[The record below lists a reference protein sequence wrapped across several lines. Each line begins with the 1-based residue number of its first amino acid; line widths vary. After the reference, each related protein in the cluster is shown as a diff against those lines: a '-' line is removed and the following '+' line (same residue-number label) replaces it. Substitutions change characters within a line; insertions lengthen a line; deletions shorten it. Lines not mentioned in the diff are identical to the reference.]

1 MKLNKIL
8 LSVALLG
15 ALGALCAC
23 DSCDMEPVLPPVVGP
38 DYGKTVPEATMSV
51 LDFKQQ
57 FWSADPNSCKQIGLD
72 ANGDSIILRG
82 RVVSSDSAGNI
93 YKSLVLRDETAALAF
108 SINSSNLYKSYQY
121 GQEIVV
127 NVTGMY
133 VGTYRSL
140 FQVGG
145 NGSTETTFGASELF
159 AKQTVPAGW
168 ADPATVTP
176 LTVTLDDLKTIKSS
190 TEGLQ
195 EWQSQLVRIDGLTFE
210 NAGQQFAPTQNENRY
225 LRDEN
230 GNRVN
235 LRCSSYAKFA
245 KDVIPSGTGS
255 IIGILSYYGSTA
267 ANADWQVLLINA
279 NGLIGF
285 DKVEGG
291 DNNDDENKGS
301 GSKEEPYTVS
311 QAIANNSGTAW
322 VKGYIVG
329 TMNANNNY
337 TMELAAPFTVGSNI
351 YLADSATETETSKM
365 LPVQLVSGTEIRT
378 ALSLMDNP
386 GLLGQEIMIQGSLE
400 KYFSQPGLKSPT
412 AAVVDG
418 KEIGTSTGDDTP
430 GTGVECVL
438 ATEIIDGKYAFWSE
452 NKVGVA
458 FQAGKNYDW
467 LKVADCV
474 ASNGTLTTS
483 EANLFTF
490 TNHEGKGWTIA
501 DSNGQ
506 YIYMSGDYN
515 SFQLS
520 TQPDFNSDFVY
531 WTVAVQSDGSCTIVN
546 IANGKTIRYSTE
558 HGSYGA
564 YPDATTGVAFYLYK
578 SK

>member
-1 MKLNKIL
+1 MKLHKFL
-8 LSVALLG
+8 PAVVLSGLMGLMT
-15 ALGALCAC
+15 AC
-23 DSCDMEPVLPPVVGP
+23 DSCDLSPVTPLVVPPGYGEVIHEPSMTLL
-38 DYGKTVPEATMSV
+38 E
-51 LDFKQQ
+51 FKQKY
-57 FWSADPNSCKQIGLD
+57 WSAEPNSCAKIGLD
-72 ANGDSIILRG
+72 ANGDSIYLRG
-82 RVVSSDSAGNI
+82 RIISSDQASNI
-93 YKSLVLRDETAALAF
+93 YKSLVLRDESAALAF
-108 SINSSNLYKSYQY
+108 SINKSGMYKLYQY

-127 NVTGMY
+127 NVSDLY

-140 FQVGG
+140 FQIGG
-145 NGSTETTFGASELF
+145 NGTTETSFGDADLF
-159 AKQTVPAGW
+159 AECVDPADW
-168 ADPATVTP
+168 ADPAAVTP

-195 EWQSQLVRIDGLTFE
+195 QWQSQLVRIDGLTFE
-210 NAGQQFAPTQNENRY
+210 AAGQQFAPTQNENRY
-225 LRDEN
+225 LRDSD
-230 GNRVN
+230 GNRIN
-235 LRCSSYAKFA
+235 LRCSPYADFA
-245 KDVIPSGTGS
+245 TDVIPGGTGS
-255 IIGILSYYGSTA
+255 IVGILSYYGSTT
-267 ANADWQVLLINA
+267 ANADWQVLLIDL

-285 DKVEGG
+285 DKAEGG
-291 DNNDDENKGS
+291 NTPGGEAAGA
-301 GSKEEPYTVS
+301 GTKEDPYTVS
-311 QAIANNSGTAW
+311 YAISHNSGTAW

-329 TMNANNNY
+329 SMNANADY
-337 TMELAAPFTVGSNI
+337 TFEIAAPFNVRTNI
-351 YLADSATETETSKM
+351 YLAAKPDETETANM
-365 LPVQLVSGTEIRT
+365 LPVQLTNGSELCN
-378 ALSLMDNP
+378 ALNLADNP
-386 GLLGQEIMIQGSLE
+386 GNLGKELSIQGSLE
-400 KYFSQPGLKSPT
+400 KYFGQPGIKST
-412 AAVVDG
+412 VAAILDG
-418 KEIGTSTGDDTP
+418 TEIGAASGGDTP

-438 ATEIIDGKYAFWSE
+438 ATEITDGKYAFWSE
-452 NKVGVA
+452 NKVGIA

-467 LKVADCV
+467 LKVADCA

-520 TQPDFNSDFVY
+520 TNPDFNSDFIY

-546 IANGKTIRYSTE
+546 LANGKTIRYSTE